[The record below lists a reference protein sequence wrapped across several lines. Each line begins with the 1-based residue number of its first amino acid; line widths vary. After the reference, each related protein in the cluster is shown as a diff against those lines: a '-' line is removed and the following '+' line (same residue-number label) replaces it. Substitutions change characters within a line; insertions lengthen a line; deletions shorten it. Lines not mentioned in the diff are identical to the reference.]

1 MFRYIYLKI
10 VMYLIFIFY
19 YSTSQQLQKLI
30 QYSMVAT
37 LCNTYIA
44 TQLLTTEGL

>member
-1 MFRYIYLKI
+1 MFRYIDFKI

-19 YSTSQQLQKLI
+19 YSTSQELQKLI
-30 QYSMVAT
+30 RYSMVAT
-37 LCNTYIA
+37 LCTNIA